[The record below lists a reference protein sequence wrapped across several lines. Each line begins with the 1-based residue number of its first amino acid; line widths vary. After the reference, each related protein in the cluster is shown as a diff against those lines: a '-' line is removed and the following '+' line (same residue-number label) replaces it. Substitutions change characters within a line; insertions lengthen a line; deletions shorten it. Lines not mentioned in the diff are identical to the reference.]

1 MPEENPLAN
10 LDEKTQR
17 SIQELQILEHN
28 FQQIIMQKQAFQ
40 MELNETE
47 LALKELEKAEG
58 DVFKIVA
65 GQIVIKSF
73 KEELKKEMSHKKEL
87 IGLRLKTIDKQEKE
101 FSERIESI
109 REEVIKKI
117 SGKESKKEKKSD

>member
-1 MPEENPLAN
+1 
-10 LDEKTQR
+10 
-17 SIQELQILEHN
+17 
-28 FQQIIMQKQAFQ
+28 